1 MKRAALLVVVMLA
14 GCAAKQPPQ
23 ELLDARAAYERA
35 RVGPAAKTNT
45 TGLAETRKLLD
56 EAERKFRE
64 GSDAA
69 RDVAYVAHR
78 RALAAEAEARTAAA
92 SDGGGP

>member
-1 MKRAALLVVVMLA
+1 MTRAAAVLGVLLA
-14 GCAAKQPPQ
+14 SCAARQPPQ
-23 ELLDARAAYERA
+23 ELVDARAAYERA
-35 RVGPAAKTNT
+35 RVGPAARTNT
-45 TGLAETRKLLD
+45 AGLAETRKLLD

-78 RALAAEAEARTAAA
+78 RALTAEAEARTTAA
-92 SDGGGP
+92 DGGGR